1 MSIKKV
7 WLISKAFFGQIQ
19 NWYAWIL
26 LWIWDKFFFLSFF
39 FKIFFSNC
47 FFSWVVLGSVC
58 WLSSYWFVRHCSILV
73 LFFRPESGFHIRA
86 ALSSNFH
93 MPLSF
98 RASWSCPIKREALV
112 RIVWLSLSIPWPFH
126 YSFPSCNGRKNSKPT
141 TQTR

>member
-1 MSIKKV
+1 MSLPAPLKESWESPTVFRPHCKNH
-7 WLISKAFFGQIQ
+7 WSNRF
-19 NWYAWIL
+19 
-26 LWIWDKFFFLSFF
+26 
-39 FKIFFSNC
+39 FFSNC